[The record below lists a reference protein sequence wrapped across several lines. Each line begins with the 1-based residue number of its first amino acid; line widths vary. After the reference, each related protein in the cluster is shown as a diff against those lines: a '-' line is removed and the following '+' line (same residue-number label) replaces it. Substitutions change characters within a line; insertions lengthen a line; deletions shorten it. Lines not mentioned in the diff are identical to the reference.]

1 MRIRLLARHTSPK
14 GCFVPGDVIDVPPA
28 EGQQLIDGKYGVLEG
43 GAPVPRGDRP
53 PPVEHAVDDLTE
65 AELRPAHGGKFQ
77 KGPRAPGPTIAPKA
91 EKVPKAGKGGK
102 TPPDATGANTAET

>member
-14 GCFVPGDVIDVPPA
+14 GCFIPGDVIDVPPA

-43 GAPVPRGDRP
+43 GAPAPRADRP

-65 AELRPAHGGKFQ
+65 AELRPAHGGKSQ
-77 KGPRAPGPTIAPKA
+77 KGPRAIGPTSPPKA
-91 EKVPKAGKGGK
+91 VKPPKDSKVPP
-102 TPPDATGANTAET
+102 TPPAAT